1 MMVIFKNTKEAVSKN
16 LNKKVKTVKNRKNV
30 KR

>member
-1 MMVIFKNTKEAVSKN
+1 MMVIIKNKKEAVSKR
-16 LNKKVKTVKNRKNV
+16 LNKKVKTVKNRENV